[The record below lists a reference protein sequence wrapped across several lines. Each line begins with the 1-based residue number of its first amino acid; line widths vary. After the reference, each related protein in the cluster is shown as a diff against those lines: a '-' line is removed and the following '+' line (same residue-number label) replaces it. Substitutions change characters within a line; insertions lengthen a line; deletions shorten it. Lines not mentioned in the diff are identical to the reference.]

1 MYGITSYNCHKHEA
15 IALPRHVNY
24 PFEGATEIKEHDMS
38 KIFFVSLILLTFSY
52 GVYAMGIKQCLFS
65 EMTGV
70 VSFEGKPAAGVKLVR
85 LVELNKELYDETV
98 TDAQGNFHFPAIY
111 QSSILRKILPMEFVV
126 LQDITAHFKG
136 KEYEVWHSVK
146 RSPEV
151 NTESKGK
158 PLVVECDLSQAEA
171 EAITIDGVTIFSRCN
186 WDVQAVPKRDIPP
199 F

>member
-1 MYGITSYNCHKHEA
+1 MTK
-15 IALPRHVNY
+15 
-24 PFEGATEIKEHDMS
+24 
-38 KIFFVSLILLTFSY
+38 KIIVSLILLISSY

-70 VSFEGKPAAGVKLVR
+70 VNYEGKLAAGVKLVR
-85 LVELNKELYDETV
+85 MVDLNKEVYDETV
-98 TDAQGNFHFPAIY
+98 TDEEGKFHFPAIY

-136 KEYEVWHSVK
+136 KEYEIWHSVK

-151 NTESKGK
+151 NTESRGK

-171 EAITIDGVTIFSRCN
+171 EGVIIDRVAIFSRCT
-186 WDVQAVPKRDIPP
+186 WDVEPDPERKISP